1 LGFVVIRKGASDSIH
16 RLPEFYKMEDTIWL
30 FQKWQ
35 TLADVLGGGIFG
47 LLAAMKWILLK
58 NIRF

>member
-1 LGFVVIRKGASDSIH
+1 VVIRKGASDSIH
-16 RLPEFYKMEDTIWL
+16 RLPEFYKIEEIFWF

-35 TLADVLGGGIFG
+35 TLADALGGGIVG